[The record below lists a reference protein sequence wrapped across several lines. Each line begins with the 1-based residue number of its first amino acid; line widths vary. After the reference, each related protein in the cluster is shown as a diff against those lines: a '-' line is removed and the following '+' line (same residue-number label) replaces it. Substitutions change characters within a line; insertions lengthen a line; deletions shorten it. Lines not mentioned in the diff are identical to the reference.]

1 MIDRTEIERLVR
13 EFYAARV
20 RGDLE
25 AVCRSLSA
33 DSRFQIA
40 SASKASSVAIRATGV
55 DEFRPLLALLLK
67 TFMLADFVILAM
79 TIEGA
84 EATVHWRANVRSR
97 ITGAMLPTEFID
109 HAEIRGGSI
118 VDFNEVFVQR

>member
-1 MIDRTEIERLVR
+1 MMDRIEIDRLMR

-33 DSRFQIA
+33 DSRIQIA
-40 SASKASSVAIRATGV
+40 SASKASSVAIEATGV
-55 DEFRPLLALLLK
+55 DEFRPLLALLVK
-67 TFMLADFVILAM
+67 TFRLADFAMLAM

-84 EATVHWRANVRSR
+84 QATVHWRADVRSR
-97 ITGAMLPTEFID
+97 ITGAVVPTEFVD
-109 HAEIRGGSI
+109 LAEIRDGCI
-118 VDFNEVFVQR
+118 VNFDEVFVQR